1 MVLKI
6 TAEMRHHLEH
16 EVDHFSHLLPTQ
28 GPISTFIHHNTLH
41 GLQHM
46 PFDEALAE
54 GQRVLGGRGYLP
66 NEEFRGFYA
75 AGRIADEDIDVALA
89 GRPPV
94 KEGGVLATV
103 NGRTIETEEVCR
115 LHLLH
120 GIEPTD
126 RARLRFELQE
136 GRADRRFRDDVPAEA
151 RSALR
156 GKAATERGRSLDRVG
171 RTWTLSDWIHAHT
184 NLDAPRWLRGE
195 VARALGEGVT
205 GSRRG
210 NSIERL
216 LGQLKIPA
224 DRWEGYLQC
233 IDRQFGNDGY
243 AGAARDDVRRVWLRE
258 EGALA
263 DKVARGHFGIAGT
276 FDAIAAHFGADPEA
290 YGLLS
295 LWYAC
300 LGSYHLEDPFSLTS
314 PEHLREQD
322 PDAAVELLNEH
333 FSHIERWGGPPIMLT
348 PELRDAIQLLLEAE
362 VGRVRE
368 TTLSGEPAASEAGHL
383 AWIVLHYLGATALN
397 RRGLEALQALITLQV
412 SDLEDRLRQPATDDE
427 PEEVLRRKQAQ
438 YAELSAKVRQR
449 DPRAAMLRFAEESL
463 AGEMGRLGHD
473 KSHSDFLRELTG
485 EDLNERIDPYM
496 IKRCAAFLDEGLAAW
511 RMPGRALGFYDA
523 WKSLAHS
530 DRSFVLDDLPGWR
543 DALRRLPALAQDAV
557 IRNLHELG
565 VKEDHWGE
573 YLGRLLIRLPGWAGM
588 INWRANRPRYARQQ
602 VQPVDLIQFLAVRLF
617 YETLLIQKTCKA
629 TWQVDASVDALHEY
643 FRAHPAEFFV
653 RRGLYLGQLPEYLA
667 HKARSLTEN
676 PSSGAEADA
685 RWTNLADMIWMHS
698 QGGAMAHE
706 SAPAAEGIAWR
717 LFQLAQFLGLA
728 AHEIRS
734 LTPDDRDR
742 LIGALDAFPSSAHG
756 PVWLVAYERHYREE
770 ILNALANNRGRG
782 RWKTRDTRPRAQ
794 IVYCIDEREEA
805 IHRHI
810 EEIDPGY
817 ETLGAAGF
825 FGIAMNYRGLDDH
838 DTTPLCPP
846 VITPVHQVDE
856 VARPSDVQRLETH
869 TRRAR
874 WYAVFHNSYW
884 EVKRSALSAYFLLDL
899 VGLPQA
905 VPLIGRVL
913 RPRGFALFAKKI
925 QQSIVPPVRTALAVS
940 SREETAGDSASE
952 SHAALGFTA
961 PEQADRVEAMLR
973 NMGLT
978 YGFARLVVFTGHGSS
993 SLNNPHESAHD
1004 CGACGG
1010 KHGGPNGRAF
1020 AALANR
1026 REVRALLR
1034 DRGIDIPDDT
1044 WFIGSMH
1051 NTCSE
1056 LYTFYDLEDI
1066 PKTHLED
1073 WNRLLA
1079 DLDEARAR
1087 SAQERCRRFGSAPKD
1102 VSPQLSLRHIEGRS
1116 MDLSQVRPEWGHAT
1130 NACAVVGR
1138 RSITQGVFLDRRAFV
1153 ISYDPTQDPDGKI
1166 LERILL
1172 AVGPVGAGINLE
1184 YYFSTVDNPK
1194 WGSDTKVPHN
1204 VYGMIGV
1211 MEGAMS
1217 DLRTGLPK
1225 QMVEVHEAMRLQLIV
1240 ESRTAVLGE
1249 IYGRQ
1254 PAIQELLG
1262 NAWVHLVA
1270 MDPDTGEFNLFV
1282 PGVGFVVWDRPLT
1295 PLPEVKSSFDWYEGK
1310 TDFLAP
1316 ALVAQ
1321 TRGLD
1326 PSANKRS

>member
-1 MVLKI
+1 MVF
-6 TAEMRHHLEH
+6 TVTGEMRHHLEH
-16 EVDHFSHLLPTQ
+16 EVAHFSHLLPPQ

-46 PFDEALAE
+46 PFEEALAE
-54 GQRVLGGRGYLP
+54 GQRILGGRGYLP

-103 NGRTIETEEVCR
+103 NGRTIKTEEVCR

-120 GIEPTD
+120 GIGTTD
-126 RARLRFELQE
+126 RARLRFEVQE
-136 GRADRRFRDDVPAEA
+136 LGADRRFRDDVPAEA

-156 GKAATERGRSLDRVG
+156 GKATTEFQRSLDRVG
-171 RTWTLSDWIHAHT
+171 RTWTLSDWIHVHT
-184 NLDAPRWLRGE
+184 NLDAPRWLRAE
-195 VARALGEGVT
+195 VARILGEGVT

-210 NSIERL
+210 NSIEHS
-216 LGQLKIPA
+216 LGRLKIPA
-224 DRWEGYLQC
+224 DRWAGYLQC
-233 IDRQFGNDGY
+233 IDGQFGDDGY
-243 AGAARDDVRRVWLRE
+243 LGATVDDVRRAWLWE
-258 EGALA
+258 ESNLA
-263 DKVARGHFGIAGT
+263 DKVARRHFGVAGT
-276 FDAIAAHFGADPEA
+276 FEALAAHFGADQEA
-290 YGLLS
+290 YAIFS
-295 LWYAC
+295 LWHAC
-300 LGSYHLEDPFSLTS
+300 LSSYHLEDPFSLTN
-314 PEHLREQD
+314 PEHFREED
-322 PDAAVELLNEH
+322 PEAAAELLNEH
-333 FSHIERWGGPPIMLT
+333 FSLIERWGGPPIHLS
-348 PELRDAIQLLLEAE
+348 PDLKAAIQSLMETE

-368 TTLSGEPAASEAGHL
+368 TIRSGEPVASEAGHL
-383 AWIVLHYLGATALN
+383 SWIVLHYLGASALN
-397 RRGLEALQALITLQV
+397 RRGLEALQSLITLQL
-412 SDLEDRLRQPATDDE
+412 SDLEDRLRHPATDSE
-427 PEEVLRRKQAQ
+427 PEEGLRQKQAQ
-438 YAELSAKVRQR
+438 YAELSAKLRQR
-449 DPRAAMLRFAEESL
+449 DPRAKMLRFAEESVT
-463 AGEMGRLGHD
+463 AEMARLGHD

-485 EDLNERIDPYM
+485 EDLSERVNRYM

-523 WKSLAHS
+523 WKSLAYS
-530 DRSFVLDDLPGWR
+530 DRSFDLDDLPGWR
-543 DALRRLPALAQDAV
+543 DALRRLPALAPDAV
-557 IRNLHELG
+557 IRSLHELG
-565 VKEDHWGE
+565 IHQEHWGE
-573 YLGRLLIRLPGWAGM
+573 YLGRLLVQLPGWAGM
-588 INWRANRPRYARQQ
+588 IYWRASRPHYPRQQ
-602 VQPVDLIQFLAVRLF
+602 VQPIDLIQFLAVRLF

-629 TWQVDASVDALHEY
+629 TWQTDAGVETLHEY
-643 FRAHPAEFFV
+643 FSTHAAEFFV
-653 RRGLYLGQLPEYLA
+653 RRELFQGNLPEHLA
-667 HKARSLTEN
+667 HEARSLAA
-676 PSSGAEADA
+676 GASRGDEADS
-685 RWTNLADMIWMHS
+685 RWTTLADMIWIHR
-698 QGGAMAHE
+698 QRGALAQE
-706 SAPAAEGIAWR
+706 PAPAADGVAWR
-717 LFQLAQFLGLA
+717 LFHLAQFLGLA
-728 AHEIRS
+728 AHDVRS
-734 LTPDDRDR
+734 LAPDDRDR
-742 LIGALDAFPSSAHG
+742 LIGALDAFPVSAHG
-756 PVWLVAYERHYREE
+756 PVWLTAYEHHYREE

-782 RWKTRDTRPRAQ
+782 RWKSRDTRPRAQ

-805 IHRHI
+805 IHRHV
-810 EEIDPGY
+810 EEIDPAY

-856 VARPSDVQRLETH
+856 VARPSEVERLETH

-874 WYAVFHNSYW
+874 WYQVFHNSYW

-905 VPLIGRVL
+905 VPLFGRVL
-913 RPRGFALFAKKI
+913 RPRGFALFAKKV

-940 SREETAGDSASE
+940 RREETAGDSASE

-1020 AALANR
+1020 AALSNR
-1026 REVRALLR
+1026 SQVRSLLR

-1166 LERILL
+1166 LERILM

-1184 YYFSTVDNPK
+1184 YYFSTVDNPR

-1262 NAWVHLVA
+1262 NAWVHLIA

-1282 PGVGFVVWDRPLT
+1282 PGVGFVPWDRPLT
-1295 PLPEVKSSFDWYEGK
+1295 PLPEVQSSFDWYKGK

-1321 TRGLD
+1321 RVGLD
-1326 PSANKRS
+1326 PSVDKRS